1 MSEKWNAIDNKT
13 ELISRRIYSRVKL
26 LIAKTVQQLK
36 KEQNLLWDE
45 IEQAENANKSDEFK
59 KALLQKELAQNDLI
73 SPFFAAALD
82 NNMRQSL
89 MRIRNN
95 IRQNFQRLRAL
106 ADIRK
111 ANLAA
116 ILKEKLTKKI
126 AAQKERRESLD
137 KLKKESIE
145 LLKNGDKLKEQAKV
159 KPEKEKKK
167 KLEKPVDE
175 PLFIQNAG
183 LVILHPYYGRLFST
197 LNLTEKNKFVS
208 EDAQIK
214 AVHLLQYIATGK
226 TEHPEND
233 LVLNK
238 ILCGLPLSTP
248 VPMDVGLTEDELK
261 VASGLLSGAIA
272 NWTKMKTM
280 SPDSLRGTFLLREGT
295 IKEEGDR
302 WKLKAEKGS
311 FDILL
316 KTLPWA
322 FNFVRYG
329 WLQKFIMVEWPLPG

>member
-1 MSEKWNAIDNKT
+1 VCS
-13 ELISRRIYSRVKL
+13 
-26 LIAKTVQQLK
+26 
-36 KEQNLLWDE
+36 
-45 IEQAENANKSDEFK
+45 SD
-59 KALLQKELAQNDLI
+59 L
-73 SPFFAAALD
+73 
-82 NNMRQSL
+82 
-89 MRIRNN
+89 
-95 IRQNFQRLRAL
+95 
-106 ADIRK
+106 
-111 ANLAA
+111 
-116 ILKEKLTKKI
+116 
-126 AAQKERRESLD
+126 
-137 KLKKESIE
+137 
-145 LLKNGDKLKEQAKV
+145 
-159 KPEKEKKK
+159 
-167 KLEKPVDE
+167 
-175 PLFIQNAG
+175 
-183 LVILHPYYGRLFST
+183 
-197 LNLTEKNKFVS
+197 
-208 EDAQIK
+208 
-214 AVHLLQYIATGK
+214 GK